1 MQISCKLA
9 VQFMNLS
16 QEQKNEVYG
25 VIYDLSLQD
34 GIFIPIWDHRYGEY
48 HVFDDSLRL
57 EKALKKI
64 GQ

>member
-1 MQISCKLA
+1 
-9 VQFMNLS
+9 MNLS